1 MLRKISKQ
9 PKLWMGAIALLAIGL
24 AAFAIG
30 ANSGDGGANAAS
42 GESPSQLPSTA
53 PAQPGGGKDV
63 IANAEMIGPSEAWA
77 ATGKRLA
84 LTADAGG
91 QWKTITPKG
100 IRAESI
106 RATFFSDATHGWIV
120 VCPNPY
126 VTHPQLS
133 VLATSDGGDNWSSS
147 EIVDPSLM
155 SIVGVQISFVG
166 ESGWVSVDEQ
176 SPGGSNAIS
185 RLYSSVDSGRT
196 WSTLPRP
203 PVPGEL
209 KFTSTS
215 EGWLAGGVGVQS
227 LWRTLDGGQ
236 TWSPVKLELP
246 AGVEEEM
253 VSYRTPEV
261 AEDGSA
267 LLPVTFSKPEY
278 ETEVGVYTS
287 SDGGDS
293 WTLGT
298 VTPMAGATEPG
309 LAVEVTYPDP
319 ETVAMV
325 DPESSALAIV
335 SEEPPGGP
343 GETGR
348 SPSSSLSRRVV
359 DTSGLP
365 TSALVDL
372 VDDRAGL
379 ALANSASC
387 PGCSE
392 EGVLYFTED
401 GGQSWKPSPSR
412 P

>member
-1 MLRKISKQ
+1 MLRKMSSQ
-9 PKLWMGAIALLAIGL
+9 PKILIAAIALLAIG
-24 AAFAIG
+24 AVAFAIG
-30 ANSGDGGANAAS
+30 VHSGHGGANAAS

-53 PAQPGGGKDV
+53 PAQPGGGRDV
-63 IANAEMIGPSEAWA
+63 IARAEMIGPSEAWA
-77 ATGKRLA
+77 TTGKRLA
-84 LTADAGG
+84 LTEDAGQ
-91 QWKTITPKG
+91 QWRTITPRG

-106 RATFFSDATHGWIV
+106 RATFFSDAMHGWVV

-133 VLATSDGGDNWSSS
+133 VLSTSDGGATWNSS

-155 SIVGVQISFVG
+155 SIAKVDISFVG
-166 ESGWVSVDEQ
+166 EHGWVVVDEQ

-185 RLYSSVDSGRT
+185 HLYSSPDSGRT

-209 KFTSTS
+209 KFTSAD

-227 LWRTLDGGQ
+227 LWRSRDGGQ
-236 TWSPVKLELP
+236 SWSQVKLGLP

-253 VSYRTPEV
+253 VGYGTPEI
-261 AEDGSA
+261 AEDGSG
-267 LLPVTFSKPEY
+267 LLPVTFSKPGY

-298 VTPMAGATEPG
+298 VTPITGATEPG
-309 LAVEVTYPDP
+309 LAVETTFPDP
-319 ETVAMV
+319 ETVAIV
-325 DPESSALAIV
+325 DPESSTLSIV
-335 SEEPPGGP
+335 AEEPPEGSK
-343 GETGR
+343 EAGR
-348 SPSSSLSRRVV
+348 SSSPLSRHVV
-359 DTSGLP
+359 DTRGLP
-365 TSALVDL
+365 SSALVDL
-372 VDDRAGL
+372 ATDQTGL
-379 ALANSASC
+379 ALANGASC